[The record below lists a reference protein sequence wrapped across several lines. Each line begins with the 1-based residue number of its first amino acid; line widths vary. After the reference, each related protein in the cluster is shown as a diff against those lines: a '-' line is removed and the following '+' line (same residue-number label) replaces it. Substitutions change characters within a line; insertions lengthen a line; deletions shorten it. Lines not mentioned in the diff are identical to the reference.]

1 MTKSTKIVTL
11 SLPPEIVTKVEQLMK
26 EEGRTEGELLEEA
39 LRQYIASGERWR
51 RIRQWG
57 RETAGKYGIKDERDV
72 ERIREEY
79 WEECRRENLGK

>member
-1 MTKSTKIVTL
+1 
-11 SLPPEIVTKVEQLMK
+11 MK

-57 RETAGKYGIKDERDV
+57 KETAEKYGVKDGRDV
-72 ERIREEY
+72 ERIRKEY
-79 WEECRRENLGK
+79 WEECRGESLGK